1 MKATKLMLGDYVSC
15 WEGHPTKVVSI
26 DYDYNEVNN
35 IVWCKEPNNHLSV
48 RFMLDEIE
56 PIPLT
61 PEILVKNGLETKD
74 GDEFVL
80 FDNSKID
87 TIGEFTIIRYY
98 AKACRLWICKGDGVR
113 ENEIR
118 IKCQYV
124 HELQHALKLCGI
136 DKEIIL

>member
-1 MKATKLMLGDYVSC
+1 MKATDLMIGDYVQFLN
-15 WEGHPTKVVSI
+15 ENLQKTQYEKVTSI
-26 DYDYNEVNN
+26 KIDDGTRYIQTAESDVYYRE
-35 IVWCKEPNNHLSV
+35 
-48 RFMLDEIE
+48 EIYK

-61 PEILVKNGLETKD
+61 PEILEKNGMETKD

-87 TIGEFTIIRYY
+87 TTGEFTIIRYY

-124 HELQHALKLCGI
+124 HELQHALILCGT
-136 DKEIIL
+136 DKEIVL

>member
-1 MKATKLMLGDYVSC
+1 MKATDLMLGDYVQFFN
-15 WEGHPTKVVSI
+15 ENLEKTQYEKVTSI
-26 DYDYNEVNN
+26 KIDDGTRYIQTAESDVYYRE
-35 IVWCKEPNNHLSV
+35 
-48 RFMLDEIE
+48 EIYK

-61 PEILVKNGLETKD
+61 PAILAKNGMETKD

-87 TIGEFTIIRYY
+87 TTGEFTIIRYY

-118 IKCQYV
+118 INCQYV

-136 DKEIIL
+136 DKEIVL